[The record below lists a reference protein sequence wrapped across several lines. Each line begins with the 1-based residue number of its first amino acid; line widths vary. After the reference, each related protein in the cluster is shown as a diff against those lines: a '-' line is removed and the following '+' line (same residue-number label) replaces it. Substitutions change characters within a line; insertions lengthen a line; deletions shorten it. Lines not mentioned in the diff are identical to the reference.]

1 MEFSNFTQ
9 EDVTETP
16 DKPTALRVTLDATAK
31 FAIIPSIYIGLFAT
45 LGALNGGVVGGDAK
59 VYGVASVA
67 LDATPHVR
75 FQAAVGVDEPM
86 PPLEPSYCASTK
98 FGCSATCS
106 QAHDFEL
113 DVNITLSVTG
123 GYKMYATAS
132 FGSWNFG
139 TIGSDT
145 LVPVVGTSWRRQLGS
160 WCYYLFQAW
169 PARPGPAPVVGKWN
183 MAMTGVGPTHWGLT
197 IEQFIAFVTACQE
210 EPLWDMIK
218 TGSRKPGHIGYNPF
232 KKVSV

>member
-1 MEFSNFTQ
+1 MEFPEFNQ
-9 EDVTETP
+9 EAVTETQ
-16 DKPTALRVTLDATAK
+16 DKPTALRVTLDATARV
-31 FAIIPSIYIGLFAT
+31 AVIPSIYFGLFASLDNT
-45 LGALNGGVVGGDAK
+45 GTSVGGNAK
-59 VYGVASVA
+59 VYGVVTPT
-67 LDATPHVR
+67 LDATTHVR
-75 FQAAVGVDEPM
+75 FQTAVGVDEPM
-86 PPLEPSYCASTK
+86 SPLEPSYCASTML
-98 FGCSATCS
+98 GCSAACS
-106 QAHDFEL
+106 QDHDFEI
-113 DVNITLSVTG
+113 DVNISLVVTG
-123 GYKMYATAS
+123 GYKLYATAS

-232 KKVSV
+232 KKVFV